1 MKHGKVDMRIFKI
14 LLLVVLLSAAGSV
27 GAYEVGDIA
36 EDFTLPDL
44 LDGDA
49 SLYDHLGK
57 IIVLNFFTTWCP
69 GCNEEAGHLEND
81 IWQVYGA
88 NNVTVVAVDIQELQ
102 PLVQGWAA
110 SQGVTY
116 PIMLAPDW
124 TLFELFPQAG
134 GLPYNAVLDRTM
146 TIRYGSIGFDLNAI
160 TGMIETIID
169 EDQVPV
175 SQTSWGGL
183 KALFH

>member
-1 MKHGKVDMRIFKI
+1 MSPYKI
-14 LLLVVLLSAAGSV
+14 LLLIALLLTAGPAT
-27 GAYEVGDIA
+27 AYEMGDVA

-44 LDGDA
+44 IEGDA

-57 IIVLNFFTTWCP
+57 VIVLNFFTTWCP
-69 GCNEEAGHLEND
+69 GCNEEATHLEND
-81 IWQVYGA
+81 IWQVYGRD
-88 NNVTVVAVDIQELQ
+88 NVTVVAVDVQELQ

-124 TLFELFPQAG
+124 TLFERFPLAG

-146 TIRYGSIGFDLNAI
+146 TIRYGSLGFDLNAI
-160 TGMIETIID
+160 TGMIDAILD
-169 EDQVPV
+169 EGQVPV
-175 SQTSWGGL
+175 SQTSWGGV
-183 KALFH
+183 KALFR